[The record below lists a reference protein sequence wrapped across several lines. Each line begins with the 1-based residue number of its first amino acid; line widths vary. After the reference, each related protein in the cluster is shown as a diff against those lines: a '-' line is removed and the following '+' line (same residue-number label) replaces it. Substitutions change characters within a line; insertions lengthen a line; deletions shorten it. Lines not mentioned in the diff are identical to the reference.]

1 MVSNAKYYNEKGSML
16 FSNAERIRKIVA
28 ASMPKLNPA
37 YKDPNYVPFST
48 PVPEDAEECAE
59 SINDRLSSQPESDE
73 RKQLEES
80 SVRQTPK
87 SMPTPGASN
96 ITVSEPDIDPVES
109 ANGSFEGDS
118 FESVQERI
126 ISEMIRL
133 KNEE

>member
-1 MVSNAKYYNEKGSML
+1 MVSNAKYYNEKGSVL

-28 ASMPKLNPA
+28 ATMPKLNPA

-48 PVPEDAEECAE
+48 PVPDDTEEHPG
-59 SINDRLSSQPESDE
+59 SINDRPSVQPDNDE
-73 RKQLEES
+73 QKQQDES

-96 ITVSEPDIDPVES
+96 ITVSEPDIDSIEN

-118 FESVQERI
+118 FENAQERI